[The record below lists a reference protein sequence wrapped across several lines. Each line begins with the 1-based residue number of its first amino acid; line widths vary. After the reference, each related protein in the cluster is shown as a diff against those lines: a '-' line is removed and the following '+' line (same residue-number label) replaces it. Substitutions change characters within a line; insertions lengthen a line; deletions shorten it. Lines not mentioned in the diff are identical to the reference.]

1 MMEQNLSLYRIFY
14 TVAKTGNISK
24 ASKELFIS
32 QPAISKSISRLE
44 TSLDVTLF
52 YRNSRGVVLTEEGRI
67 LYKAAA
73 SAFETLEAAGE
84 RIDKIKT
91 LGIGHI
97 RIGVSSTLCKYLLL
111 PYLQAFLEEYP
122 HIKITIACHST
133 FETLKALEENKID
146 IGLIGRPNE
155 LKDIHFYPIKEIHD
169 CFVSTQHYLDN
180 LSIRHGKLTE
190 ELIFQKGNI
199 MLLDEKNITR
209 VYIEKYFEEHD
220 IRTNQVLE
228 VSTMDLLIE
237 FAKIGLGVACVIGEF
252 VEEDLASGTLTEVKL
267 ATPIEKREVGFAYS
281 SKFPVTG
288 AMQKFI
294 SFYERE
300 ETLCSDQS

>member
-1 MMEQNLSLYRIFY
+1 MEQNLSLYRIFY

-32 QPAISKSISRLE
+32 QPAISKSISKLE
-44 TSLDVTLF
+44 SSLDVTLF

-73 SAFETLEAAGE
+73 TAFETLEAAGE

-111 PYLQAFLEEYP
+111 PYLKAFLEEYP

-133 FETLKALEENKID
+133 FETLQALEENKID
-146 IGLIGRPNE
+146 IGLIGRPSE
-155 LKDIHFYPIKEIHD
+155 LKDIEFYPVKEIHD
-169 CFVSTQHYLDN
+169 CFVSTKSYLDN
-180 LSIRHGKLTE
+180 LSIRQGGLTE
-190 ELIFQKGNI
+190 DILFQKGTI

-209 VYIEKYFEEHD
+209 VYIEKYFEEHN
-220 IRTNQVLE
+220 IKTNQVLE

-237 FAKIGLGVACVIGEF
+237 FARIGLGVACVIGEF
-252 VEEDLASGTLTEVKL
+252 VEGDLLSGALTEIPLEK
-267 ATPIEKREVGFAYS
+267 PIGKRDVGFAYS
-281 SKFPVTG
+281 TKYPVTG

-294 SFYERE
+294 NFYEA
-300 ETLCSDQS
+300 